1 MSKVFFTTE
10 LMGGLGN
17 QMFQIAHVYAQS
29 KRFNIDYKLKPKS
42 NTNLQGY
49 QPNKYL
55 DNIYRNLKFED
66 FESTDLYVTSDWD
79 FREINPIP
87 KYSTEFRGYFQS
99 SKNFYGFDEKI
110 KDLFSPTTEF
120 LEKIKLIYPQVFYP
134 NSVIIHIRRG
144 DYLKFSNIHPTID
157 ISYIEK
163 SLINLKDY
171 DNIFVVS
178 DDKEWC
184 VKNLNFNNI
193 TIVKGLEDYE
203 ELWLIS
209 LFKNLIMSNS
219 TFSWWGA
226 YLNRYND
233 SKIYFPSLWFGPQGE
248 KNIENIYEKEW
259 IKINVNFENG
269 KLICY

>member
-1 MSKVFFTTE
+1 M
-10 LMGGLGN
+10 
-17 QMFQIAHVYAQS
+17 
-29 KRFNIDYKLKPKS
+29 
-42 NTNLQGY
+42 
-49 QPNKYL
+49 
-55 DNIYRNLKFED
+55 
-66 FESTDLYVTSDWD
+66 
-79 FREINPIP
+79 
-87 KYSTEFRGYFQS
+87 
-99 SKNFYGFDEKI
+99 EKI
-110 KDLFSPTTEF
+110 KS
-120 LEKIKLIYPQVFYP
+120 IYPQVFYP

-163 SLINLKDY
+163 CLNNLKDY
-171 DNIFVVS
+171 NNIFVVS

-193 TIVKGLEDYE
+193 TIVKDLEDYE

-226 YLNRYND
+226 YLNRYDD